1 MNLQEMKKKTY
12 TVGTTGV
19 RFRDPIKFVSKL
31 NSSKRCVNEIRV
43 PVERGEYCE
52 SNGLDIIQDYY
63 ATGFNDSDEEN
74 QVPRANFPLPKKVCR
89 LHQGPVQ
96 VYHPP
101 EVPKEPGHGSKGSK
115 RSPGKLDNKFK
126 FKEEVL
132 SAIPAN
138 SLFGLALQ
146 GASGQPAAAAPQVT
160 TTTDGAQTAGASLGK
175 RMAGTSAASEDQ
187 PEPVPATRQ
196 LTIGGP
202 GHPHRGK
209 YLCPRTGAYFSTLE
223 DYRLLQNM
231 RAREELLAAEKEL
244 KYLRAHAELKR
255 RKLALML
262 EEETHAA

>member
-1 MNLQEMKKKTY
+1 MMNLQEMKKKTY

-31 NSSKRCVNEIRV
+31 NSSKRCVNEIRI
-43 PVERGEYCE
+43 PIERGEYCQ
-52 SNGLDIIQDYY
+52 SNGLDIIEDYY
-63 ATGFNDSDEEN
+63 GTGFNDSDEEN
-74 QVPRANFPLPKKVCR
+74 QAPRANFPLPKKVCR

-101 EVPKEPGHGSKGSK
+101 EVPKEGGHGSKGSK

-146 GASGQPAAAAPQVT
+146 GASAQSPAPQAA
-160 TTTDGAQTAGASLGK
+160 TTDPTPSAGASLGK
-175 RMAGTSAASEDQ
+175 RIPGTSAPSEEHTD
-187 PEPVPATRQ
+187 PPVTPSRQ
-196 LTIGGP
+196 LTIGTP

-223 DYRLLQNM
+223 DYRLLKSLQ
-231 RAREELLAAEKEL
+231 AREDLLKAEKEL

>member
-1 MNLQEMKKKTY
+1 MMNLQELKKKTY
-12 TVGTTGV
+12 TVGTTGI

-31 NSSKRCVNEIRV
+31 NSSKRCLNEIRV
-43 PVERGEYCE
+43 PIERGDYCQT
-52 SNGLDIIQDYY
+52 NGFDIIEDYY
-63 ATGFNDSDEEN
+63 ATGLNFSEEEN
-74 QVPRANFPLPKKVCR
+74 QTPRANFPLPKKVCR
-89 LHQGPVQ
+89 LHHGSVQ

-101 EVPKEPGHGSKGSK
+101 EVPKDAGNGPKGSK
-115 RSPGKLDNKFK
+115 RSPGKVDNKFK

-138 SLFGLALQ
+138 SLFGIVLQ
-146 GASGQPAAAAPQVT
+146 GASSLPLAVQPTA
-160 TTTDGAQTAGASLGK
+160 TDPSQPAGASLGK
-175 RMAGTSAASEDQ
+175 RLPGTSAPSEEQ
-187 PEPVPATRQ
+187 AEPPISPPRQ
-196 LTIGGP
+196 LTIGTP

-223 DYRLLQNM
+223 DYRLLRQM
-231 RAREELLAAEKEL
+231 QAREDLLRAEKEL